1 MSLESYWKLVSADA
15 GERTR
20 AAHDLVASLREEGA
34 GSKPGAW
41 DAQLPLN
48 VDYAVKRLVRGLS
61 SSTEAARQVGLGLA
75 KCGGVRWY

>member
-20 AAHDLVASLREEGA
+20 AAHDLVASLQKEGA
-34 GSKPGAW
+34 TSGPGSW
-41 DAQLPLN
+41 DEQLPPN

-61 SSTEAARQVGLGLA
+61 SSTEAARQVGFR
-75 KCGGVRWY
+75 GVGFIMHCK